1 MKAGILVTYASGRL
15 SFYRLNRGSVT
26 VQQLL
31 ILYVYFLL
39 LFAWSHGERT
49 TIGLWFRGLS
59 GLERELSLKLVQ
71 WPRIALVEVDQHR

>member
-1 MKAGILVTYASGRL
+1 MKAGILSTYASGRL

-49 TIGLWFRGLS
+49 TIGL
-59 GLERELSLKLVQ
+59 
-71 WPRIALVEVDQHR
+71 